1 MEPKFPS
8 GEKPLK
14 VRRGRVDSVDLYEI
28 KENELDLL
36 ESGSPG
42 GIYLNFSIF
51 LLSVA
56 FTTIV
61 SLCTSTFKSPK
72 IEMVFMI
79 ISVVGLLAGVL
90 LLLLWWRTHRSVAEV
105 IKRIRSRIPPDQ
117 GVVGGPE
124 PKPGPVEPPQK

>member
-8 GEKPLK
+8 EEKPLR

-56 FTTIV
+56 VTTIV

-72 IEMVFMI
+72 IEVAFII
-79 ISVVGLLAGVL
+79 ISVVGLLGGVL
-90 LLLLWWRTHRSVAEV
+90 FLLLWWRTHRSVNEV

-117 GVVGGPE
+117 GAVCSLE
-124 PKPGPVEPPQK
+124 SEPGPVEPPQK

>member
-1 MEPKFPS
+1 MESKFPL
-8 GEKPLK
+8 GEKPLR

-36 ESGSPG
+36 ESGSPA

-61 SLCTSTFKSPK
+61 SLCTSTFKNPK
-72 IEMVFMI
+72 IEMAFMI
-79 ISVVGLLAGVL
+79 ISVVGLLGGVL

-105 IKRIRSRIPPDQ
+105 IKRIRSRIPPEQ
-117 GVVGGPE
+117 GAAGSLEPE
-124 PKPGPVEPPQK
+124 SGSVEPPQI

>member
-1 MEPKFPS
+1 MEPKFTS

-42 GIYLNFSIF
+42 SIYLTFSIF

-56 FTTIV
+56 FAAIV

-79 ISVVGLLAGVL
+79 ISVVGPIGGVL
-90 LLLLWWRTHRSVAEV
+90 LLLLWWRTHKSMAEV
-105 IKRIRSRIPPDQ
+105 IKRIRSRIPSDQ
-117 GVVGGPE
+117 GAVSGLEPE
-124 PKPGPVEPPQK
+124 SGPVEPPQK